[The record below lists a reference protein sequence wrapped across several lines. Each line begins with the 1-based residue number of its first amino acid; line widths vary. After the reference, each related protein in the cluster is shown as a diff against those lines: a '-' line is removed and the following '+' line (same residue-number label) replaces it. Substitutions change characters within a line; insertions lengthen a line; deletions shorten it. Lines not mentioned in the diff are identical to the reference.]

1 VYFDWFMFIIYTYV
15 SRYRDIFC
23 FAITCVHVFVCI
35 WIEQGWWSYTRI
47 RWMEEMRIK
56 TMLKNAHIGRGG
68 THRSDDFLCEHGMC
82 VFIGN
87 IDTYEY

>member
-1 VYFDWFMFIIYTYV
+1 
-15 SRYRDIFC
+15 
-23 FAITCVHVFVCI
+23 
-35 WIEQGWWSYTRI
+35 
-47 RWMEEMRIK
+47 MEEMRIK